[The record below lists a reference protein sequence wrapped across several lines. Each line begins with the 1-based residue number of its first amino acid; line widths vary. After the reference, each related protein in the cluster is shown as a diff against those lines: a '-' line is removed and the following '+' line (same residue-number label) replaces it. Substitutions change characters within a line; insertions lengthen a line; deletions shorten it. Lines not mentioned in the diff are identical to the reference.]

1 MRRSEVRPGMNAMS
15 QLAKMRTP
23 YAMAAMSVI
32 DGIASD
38 SIGARRDVRCQS
50 PRLDRSSLQWQD
62 TIPSKQREMYVA
74 FGDSHRRTI
83 VHHVVGVRDIA
94 TAGLPTKPKCRRL
107 DPNLDTSVA
116 SASQAFF
123 AVREKAALG
132 RKGH

>member
-1 MRRSEVRPGMNAMS
+1 MNAMS
-15 QLAKMRTP
+15 QLAQMRTP

-38 SIGARRDVRCQS
+38 SIGARRDVRCQ
-50 PRLDRSSLQWQD
+50 D

-74 FGDSHRRTI
+74 FGDSHRGTI